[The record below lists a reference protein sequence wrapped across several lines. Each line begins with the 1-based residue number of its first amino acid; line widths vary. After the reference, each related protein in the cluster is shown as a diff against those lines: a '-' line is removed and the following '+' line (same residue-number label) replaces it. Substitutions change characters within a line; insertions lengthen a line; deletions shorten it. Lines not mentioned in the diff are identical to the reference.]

1 MGTRARRTA
10 CVRTG
15 WEAPGGSVAGSR
27 CWNSVNSVMQVPVGR
42 PGKESEVILPGA
54 VHG

>member
-1 MGTRARRTA
+1 MHGELRA
-10 CVRTG
+10 CVQAG
-15 WEAPGGSVAGSR
+15 KLWVGAVGGSR